1 MALLKLGGAAAY
13 CGACGE
19 HESSQEAFA
28 SSPHAAGSGIVC
40 LPVAAVVKMKAG
52 L

>member
-1 MALLKLGGAAAY
+1 MALLKLGGAAAC

-19 HESSQEAFA
+19 HESSQEAFT